1 MKPLTPEWIEKA
13 EGDHATAEREMRA
26 RRSPNFDSA
35 CFHSQQCAE
44 KYLKAILQENSI
56 SIPKTHD
63 MLVLLDLILPIDP
76 IWETYRSGLSE
87 LTEYAVQFRYPGESA
102 TKEQAV
108 RALKLCRIIRK
119 QARDTLGL
127 K

>member
-1 MKPLTPEWIEKA
+1 MKPLTLEWIEKA
-13 EGDHATAEREMRA
+13 EGDYATAAREIRA

-35 CFHSQQCAE
+35 SFHSQQCAE
-44 KYLKAILQENSI
+44 KYLKAILQENSV

-63 MLVLLDLILPIDP
+63 LLVLLGLILPIDS
-76 IWETYRSGLSE
+76 IWVTYRSGLSE
-87 LTEYAVQFRYPGESA
+87 LTEYAVLFRYPGESA

-108 RALKLCRIIRK
+108 RALKLCRTIRTR
-119 QARDTLGL
+119 ARDTLGL